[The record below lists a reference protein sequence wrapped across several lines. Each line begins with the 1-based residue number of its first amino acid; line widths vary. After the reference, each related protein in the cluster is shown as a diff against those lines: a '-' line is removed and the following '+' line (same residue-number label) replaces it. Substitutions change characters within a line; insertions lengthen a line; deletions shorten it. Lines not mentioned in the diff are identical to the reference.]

1 MNALRGEL
9 RGQLLGEL
17 EHEVSVMVRRNRRVT
32 AERARAVHPDLAPS
46 SYLMLSFVAEKGPM
60 RASEIVGQFDIDK
73 GAISRQVT
81 HLTELG
87 LLARVGDP
95 EDGRAMLVSVS
106 EEGRH
111 RLADVA
117 LQRRDWLDD
126 RLGDW
131 SDAELSGFV
140 GALGRYNRA
149 LDAPA
154 PAPVE
159 SEKQLAH

>member
-1 MNALRGEL
+1 MTRPSSSARAE
-9 RGQLLGEL
+9 LLGDL
-17 EHEVSVMVRRNRRVT
+17 EHEVAVMVRRIKRVI

-46 SYLMLSFVAEKGPM
+46 SYLLLTFVAEKGPL
-60 RASEIVGQFDIDK
+60 RASEIAEEFTIDK

-81 HLTELG
+81 HLTDLG

-106 EEGRH
+106 EEGRR
-111 RLADVA
+111 RLSEVA
-117 LQRRDWLDD
+117 HQRRAFLDE

-131 SDAELSGFV
+131 SEQDLDGFV
-140 GALGRYNRA
+140 RALGRYNRA

-154 PAPVE
+154 SAQTDAGALSVT
-159 SEKQLAH
+159 